1 MPNMCPRYR
10 QHMPKIYPIYPRY
23 PQDMSNISPSY
34 AQDMYKVCPRY
45 AQDSPK
51 ICPNHAWD
59 MPMICPRYAQDL
71 TKSQKHHSVSNI
83 DSRDTSGSKKIEDN
97 DDDKLSVNTKKRGGF
112 LDKWPLDEVGSLV
125 GGGPKHTAKE
135 MWGELMYCA
144 WASCSVT
151 QCALKLS
158 LFWATSSRWV
168 VGISQ

>member
-45 AQDSPK
+45 AQDSPN
-51 ICPNHAWD
+51 ICLNYAWD

-83 DSRDTSGSKKIEDN
+83 DPRDTSGSKKIEDN
-97 DDDKLSVNTKKRGGF
+97 DDDKESFPWIQKNAAASWTNDLRMKWVAWWAVDQSTPPMKVGVSWCIALERPVVWHSVHWSCPYFGQLLLGG
-112 LDKWPLDEVGSLV
+112 W
-125 GGGPKHTAKE
+125 
-135 MWGELMYCA
+135 
-144 WASCSVT
+144 
-151 QCALKLS
+151 
-158 LFWATSSRWV
+158 
-168 VGISQ
+168 